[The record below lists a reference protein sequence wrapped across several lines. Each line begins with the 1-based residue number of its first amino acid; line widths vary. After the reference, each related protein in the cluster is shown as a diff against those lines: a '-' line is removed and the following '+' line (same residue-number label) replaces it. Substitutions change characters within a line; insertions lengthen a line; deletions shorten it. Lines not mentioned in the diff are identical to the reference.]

1 MNNIQITII
10 TPCMNSRQTIAKTMD
25 SVLNQTYKNY
35 QYIVADGNSQ
45 DGTVAIIQKYEP
57 LFQGKMIWTS
67 QKDAGIADAWNRAA
81 AKATGDLVVF
91 LGADDELETTALEHI
106 AAAYDP
112 EKPLAVY
119 YGMMRTMR
127 DGQETGCIMVHHR
140 ELPRQMIA
148 FPACFISRKAIEKFG
163 EVDTQYRIV
172 TDYAYM
178 LKLFQ
183 SGEVEFIPVYQI
195 VSRFNVTG
203 LSNMSFRTG
212 IETAQV
218 QYKGGY
224 ISKKSYYKNVLK
236 AYIKGFFKKIIKA

>member
-1 MNNIQITII
+1 
-10 TPCMNSRQTIAKTMD
+10 
-25 SVLNQTYKNY
+25 
-35 QYIVADGNSQ
+35 
-45 DGTVAIIQKYEP
+45 
-57 LFQGKMIWTS
+57 
-67 QKDAGIADAWNRAA
+67 
-81 AKATGDLVVF
+81 
-91 LGADDELETTALEHI
+91 
-106 AAAYDP
+106 
-112 EKPLAVY
+112 
-119 YGMMRTMR
+119 
-127 DGQETGCIMVHHR
+127 MVHHR
-140 ELPRQMIA
+140 ELPRQMIE

-218 QYKGGY
+218 QYKAGY
-224 ISKKSYYKNVLK
+224 ISKKV
-236 AYIKGFFKKIIKA
+236 IIKMF

>member
-45 DGTVAIIQKYEP
+45 DGTVEVIQKYEP
-57 LFQGKMIWTS
+57 LFQGKMTWTS

-91 LGADDELETTALEHI
+91 LGADDELEPAALEHI
-106 AAAYDP
+106 AAACDP

-127 DGQETGCIMVHHR
+127 DGQETGCVMVHHG

-148 FPACFISRKAIEKFG
+148 FPACFISRKVIEMFG
-163 EVDTQYRIV
+163 GLDIQYKIV
-172 TDYAYM
+172 ADYAYM

-183 SGEVEFIPVYQI
+183 SGKVEFIPVYQI
-195 VSRFNVTG
+195 VSRFNVMG
-203 LSNMSFRTG
+203 LSNTSLQTG
-212 IETAQV
+212 IEALQV
-218 QYKGGY
+218 RYRAGY
-224 ISKKSYYKNVLK
+224 LSKKSYRKAILK
-236 AYIKGFFKKIIKA
+236 AYVKGFYKKVFED

>member
-45 DGTVAIIQKYEP
+45 DGTVEVIQKYEP
-57 LFQGKMIWTS
+57 LFQGKMTWTS

-81 AKATGDLVVF
+81 A
-91 LGADDELETTALEHI
+91 TALEHI
-106 AAAYDP
+106 AAACDP

-127 DGQETGCIMVHHR
+127 DGQETGCVMVHHG

-148 FPACFISRKAIEKFG
+148 FPACFISRKVIEMFG
-163 EVDTQYRIV
+163 GLDIQYKIV
-172 TDYAYM
+172 ADYAYM

-183 SGEVEFIPVYQI
+183 SGKVEFIPVYQI
-195 VSRFNVTG
+195 VSRFNVMG
-203 LSNMSFRTG
+203 LSNTNLQTG
-212 IETAQV
+212 IEALQV
-218 QYKGGY
+218 RYRAGY
-224 ISKKSYYKNVLK
+224 ISKKTYRKAILK
-236 AYIKGFFKKIIKA
+236 AYVKGFYKKVFED